1 MDIGFIAET
10 AVEGVHMLKA
20 KAALLE
26 NGMVPF
32 SSQDILTLLWLTL
45 SSRIEEEI

>member
-1 MDIGFIAET
+1 
-10 AVEGVHMLKA
+10 MLKA

-32 SSQDILTLLWLTL
+32 SFQDILTLLWLIL
-45 SSRIEEEI
+45 SSRVEEEV